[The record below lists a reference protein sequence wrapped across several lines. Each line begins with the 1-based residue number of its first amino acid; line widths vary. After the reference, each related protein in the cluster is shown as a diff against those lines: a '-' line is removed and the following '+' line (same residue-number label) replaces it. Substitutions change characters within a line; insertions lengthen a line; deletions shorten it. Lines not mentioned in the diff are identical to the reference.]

1 MYNIHHKGNLS
12 SKFHR
17 TLKHVYSFHIY
28 FPQWQKYCML
38 SQGHMIL
45 PLYPLLLQWPKNKLP
60 LLLKIVTYYWITHST
75 LLARN
80 TTKDH
85 IQYIK
90 NPIWIWGLSNNIFLR
105 FPGLKLSQNLKKGLG
120 MRRKKEQPSNMYNN
134 VIINTIEF
142 WWKNVGFCDLSIS
155 AATPYSLY

>member
-1 MYNIHHKGNLS
+1 
-12 SKFHR
+12 
-17 TLKHVYSFHIY
+17 
-28 FPQWQKYCML
+28 ML

-60 LLLKIVTYYWITHST
+60 LLLKIVTYYWITHSK
-75 LLARN
+75 LLARK

-90 NPIWIWGLSNNIFLR
+90 NPIWISGLGNNIFLQL
-105 FPGLKLSQNLKKGLG
+105 FQISWSKSCHKTWLKTCKKGLG
-120 MRRKKEQPSNMYNN
+120 MHRKTQQPSNMYNN
-134 VIINTIEF
+134 IIINTMEF
-142 WWKNVGFCDLSIS
+142 WCKNVGFCDLSIS